1 MNRYWKERWAHWARY
16 TRYRARIEMQA
27 RAAMREWLMV

>member
-1 MNRYWKERWAHWARY
+1 MNRRWKEYWAHWARY
-16 TRYRARIEMQA
+16 ARYRARIEVHA

>member
-1 MNRYWKERWAHWARY
+1 MNRRWKEYWAHWARHAA
-16 TRYRARIEMQA
+16 YRARIEVQA